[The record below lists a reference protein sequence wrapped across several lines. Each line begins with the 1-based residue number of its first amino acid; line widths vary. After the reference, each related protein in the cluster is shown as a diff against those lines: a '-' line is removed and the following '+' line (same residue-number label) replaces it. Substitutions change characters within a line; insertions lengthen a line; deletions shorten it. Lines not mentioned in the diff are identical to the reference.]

1 MSEKTPREKRAIFE
15 KVANNPNIPESA
27 REIARK
33 SLEKLDAEMPN
44 PDSKKEKVEKQL
56 KAKKEKVEK
65 QQQPKKEKVSNT
77 DEYDCDDLI
86 KKAKET
92 HKKRKIAA
100 EKRASTPKK
109 KPATKIK
116 EGIETISDKIDGS
129 VEKGNVSK
137 AELEKL
143 IASTKALLSR
153 LEKQL
158 KQFTAKKMAEG
169 GNVEQNINEKVL
181 RFLTKEKKDEVL
193 NNISKHYKISK
204 QEALEEVT
212 DNDSERLYEYIAN
225 NAALRMSVYDD
236 YHYVN
241 GNKFA
246 KGGSIKRTKTAIE
259 DDKNLRAMPKGERL
273 SHPFAIIRKANG
285 KTFKRRNANQ
295 FGKVEGDEVYREY
308 RSNRTDKD
316 QKKRF

>member
-1 MSEKTPREKRAIFE
+1 MSEKTIQEKRAIFE

-33 SLEKLDAEMPN
+33 SLEKLDAEMPK

-137 AELEKL
+137 DELEKL

-158 KQFTAKKMAEG
+158 KQFTTKKMAE
-169 GNVEQNINEKVL
+169 
-181 RFLTKEKKDEVL
+181 
-193 NNISKHYKISK
+193 
-204 QEALEEVT
+204 
-212 DNDSERLYEYIAN
+212 
-225 NAALRMSVYDD
+225 
-236 YHYVN
+236 
-241 GNKFA
+241 
-246 KGGSIKRTKTAIE
+246 GGSIKRTKTAIE
-259 DDKNLRAMPKGERL
+259 ADKNLRAMPKGERL